1 MFTGYP
7 TLSEGPGLAV
17 YLDAG
22 DRGIVQTVEVMRQ
35 LARASLLDPAV
46 KQVAVLAV
54 RDVPKADAT
63 DYARAIFHFAKARFK
78 YVPDLSNAEEITSPS
93 IHSRR
98 ILERGNTYGDCDDF
112 SVAQAA
118 WLMSLGVPARFTTLA
133 SKKHGGAFDHVRVE
147 AKLPQ
152 GWTPLEST
160 IKRSLFGQSF
170 PVIRSR
176 SYEV

>member
-1 MFTGYP
+1 VFTGYP
-7 TLSEGPGLAV
+7 SLAEGPGVEVPLSG
-17 YLDAG
+17 G
-22 DRGIVQTVEVMRQ
+22 DRGIVETVRVMQKLVRDA
-35 LARASLLDPAV
+35 LADPAV
-46 KQVAVLAV
+46 KQAAVLAV
-54 RDVPKADAT
+54 RDVPRADAT
-63 DYARAIFHFAKARFK
+63 AYAKAIFDFTKQRFK
-78 YVPDLSNAEEITSPS
+78 YVPDLANAEEITSPS

-98 ILERGNTYGDCDDF
+98 ILEKGSTYGDCDDY

-147 AKLPQ
+147 AKLPT
-152 GWTPLEST
+152 GWAPMEST
-160 IKRSLFGQSF
+160 IKRSVFGQTF

>member
-1 MFTGYP
+1 MGMF
-7 TLSEGPGLAV
+7 
-17 YLDAG
+17 LDAG
-22 DRGIVQTVEVMRQ
+22 DRGIEQTVRVMQKLTRD
-35 LARASLLDPAV
+35 SLMDPAV
-46 KQVAVLAV
+46 KQAAVLAV
-54 RDVPKADAT
+54 RNVPKADAAE
-63 DYARAIFHFAKARFK
+63 YARAIFHFAKSRFK
-78 YVPDLSNAEEITSPS
+78 YVPDLADAEEITSPS

-98 ILERGNTYGDCDDF
+98 ILERGTTYGDCDDF

-118 WLMSLGVPARFTTLA
+118 WLMSLGVPARFATLA

-147 AKLPQ
+147 AKLPS

-160 IKRSLFGQSF
+160 IKKSLFGQTF